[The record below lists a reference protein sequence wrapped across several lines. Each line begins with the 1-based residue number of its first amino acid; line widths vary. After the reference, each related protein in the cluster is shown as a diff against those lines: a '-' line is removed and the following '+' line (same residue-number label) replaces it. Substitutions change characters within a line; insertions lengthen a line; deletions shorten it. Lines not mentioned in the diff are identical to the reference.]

1 MKKIF
6 TLIAAAMM
14 VAGANAQKE
23 WNFSNWEQ
31 KTFTA
36 TETIDDLTVHAL
48 ATGGNVTIDG
58 NNKTVDGVKYTQRLK
73 TGGGVAVEEGTD
85 NIGRALSFSVPGNC
99 KITVIA
105 CSSNSTDARTL
116 NYASGTYDNVF
127 TTGNVPAGTPIKIEA
142 NYTGEATTIYLYSA
156 GGGIN
161 FYDVAFTLVSTGI
174 NEITSN
180 TVANENAP
188 VYNLAGQKVNKEAKG
203 ILIQNGKKF
212 INNK

>member
-23 WNFSNWEQ
+23 WNFSNWTA

-36 TETIDDLTVHAL
+36 TETIEDLTVHAL

-73 TGGGVAVEEGTD
+73 TGGGIAIEEGTG
-85 NIGRALSFSVPGNC
+85 NIGRALSFNVPGNC
-99 KITVIA
+99 TITVIA
-105 CSSNSTDARTL
+105 CSSNSTDARVL
-116 NYASGTYDNVF
+116 NYASSTHDNIF
-127 TTGNVPAGTPIKIEA
+127 TTGDVPPGTPIKIEA
-142 NYTGEATTIYLYSA
+142 TYTGDATTIYLYSA

-161 FYDVAFTLVSTGI
+161 FYDVAFTPTGDTAI
-174 NEITSN
+174 NGITTNN
-180 TVANENAP
+180 TVNENAP
-188 VYNLAGQKVNKEAKG
+188 VYNLAGQRVSKDAKG
-203 ILIQNGKKF
+203 ILIQNGRKVIK
-212 INNK
+212 